1 MTNGSFEKAGAEYK
15 LDVLFLAR
23 DPHWPRVLRTLTL
36 VLPKPLALSELV
48 SALVGLL
55 P

>member
-1 MTNGSFEKAGAEYK
+1 VR
-15 LDVLFLAR
+15 L
-23 DPHWPRVLRTLTL
+23 LRTLTL
-36 VLPKPLALSELV
+36 VLPKPLGLSELV